1 MPQIWRRCSI
11 VQAPGNGKCVLRQ
24 WSLQTWKW
32 LGSILS
38 KNKGTPKWMVYNGK
52 PLLKWMIWGYHY
64 FWKPPYLTSFC
75 CWSVGP
81 GTPPNKKSQ
90 RFHTLQATKYVLICV
105 YIGRLI
111 YIYKTFRLSLI
122 SRWWFQ
128 QIFSFHPYLGKIPI
142 LTNIF
147 QIDWNHQ
154 TDIFFTL
161 LLSFQWYCVFLHWG
175 HIVLGDQHL
184 DYLLLV

>member
-1 MPQIWRRCSI
+1 MQHRASSW
-11 VQAPGNGKCVLRQ
+11 Q
-24 WSLQTWKW
+24 WQVRAEAVKSPDLEVTRKHMDV
-32 LGSILS
+32 S
-38 KNKGTPKWMVYNGK
+38 KNKGTPKWMVKIMENPIKMDDLGV
-52 PLLKWMIWGYHY
+52 PLFLETPISHILLLLECWTRHTPQQEITKVSH
-64 FWKPPYLTSFC
+64 TS
-75 CWSVGP
+75 SHKVRI
-81 GTPPNKKSQ
+81 NM
-90 RFHTLQATKYVLICV
+90 CV
-105 YIGRLI
+105 YRKVD
-111 YIYKTFRLSLI
+111 IYKTFRLSLI

-161 LLSFQWYCVFLHWG
+161 LLSFQWYCVFFHWG